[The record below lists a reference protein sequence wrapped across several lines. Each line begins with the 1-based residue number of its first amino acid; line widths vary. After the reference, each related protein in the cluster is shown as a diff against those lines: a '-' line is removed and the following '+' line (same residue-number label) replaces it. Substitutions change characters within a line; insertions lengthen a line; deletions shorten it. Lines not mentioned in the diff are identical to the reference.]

1 MNDLKLPIITEP
13 QLPPKILTMDE
24 YLEFVDFNLQ
34 NTFDRVAYEKWKKLL
49 SVNVRFSLT

>member
-1 MNDLKLPIITEP
+1 MKDLKLPIITEP

-34 NTFDRVAYEKWKKLL
+34 NTFDRVAYEKWKELL
-49 SVNVRFSLT
+49 SVDVRFSLT

>member
-1 MNDLKLPIITEP
+1 MQELKLPIIKEP
-13 QLPPKILTMDE
+13 QLPPKLLTMDE

>member
-1 MNDLKLPIITEP
+1 MKDLKLPIITEP

-34 NTFDRVAYEKWKKLL
+34 NTFDRVAHDKWKELL
-49 SVNVRFSLT
+49 SVDVRFSLT